1 YAVFSAHCE
10 ENDIQPITPVPEREL
25 PEGARPAPLHRKR
38 PWRRLTTA
46 DSHQPRVPSRARK
59 TKGAKPRRP
68 ARLAPTNRGGI
79 DAPETDEIACVCGV
93 NEESDEVFV
102 NCVICGRWSHTA
114 CYGLGDDVTKFVCWE
129 CGDQPKKKRRR

>member
-1 YAVFSAHCE
+1 MLHRNGCNIANVGTGECACLDFVWRGPGMDRCKHVQAAGLFHTGADRE
-10 ENDIQPITPVPEREL
+10 VEKAQENDIQPITPVPEREL
-25 PEGARPAPLHRKR
+25 PEVARPAPLHRKR

-93 NEESDEVFV
+93 N
-102 NCVICGRWSHTA
+102 
-114 CYGLGDDVTKFVCWE
+114 
-129 CGDQPKKKRRR
+129 